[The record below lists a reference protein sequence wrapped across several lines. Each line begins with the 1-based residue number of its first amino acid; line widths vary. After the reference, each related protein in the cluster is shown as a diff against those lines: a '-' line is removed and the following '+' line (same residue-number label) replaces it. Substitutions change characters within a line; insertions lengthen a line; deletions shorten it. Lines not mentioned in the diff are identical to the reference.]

1 MTNLINTK
9 ILSQFPFKVLSEPQ
23 RATFEEHKLSCTDKA
38 QKSYSLV
45 LKILDAY
52 LYSTEQ
58 YLTLKSF
65 NSGSEIDRYLS
76 SVIGFIYE
84 RLDGSL
90 IHKYNYSTY
99 MVQVFVHVAE
109 KANVELTFPV
119 LSKVKVH
126 TDVQKILDSFSGVN
140 DEKLGFF
147 SGWLLEDNT
156 GNKISVEFSFI
167 REAYGDK
174 VAEQLFSALSRFC
187 RKVKEQTAQSHIK
200 HFKGLFK
207 YFIKLADDFPTLRQ
221 YLQSSLAVKYL
232 SVIFNIELK
241 SHIEKGLDG
250 SAFVKAWST
259 KMSIYRECLITYS
272 IFDEPIFSLPVPRF
286 RQAITLSGSH
296 NSMEKSEGC
305 SSGIFNHKLLTKIPL
320 ERTDKQ
326 AIKEVLKDVRR
337 DIGHV
342 ISTSKRASEI
352 NYRRLKRFEQYAA
365 IAAPKELGDVIDYDS
380 IVQKQAIACATFS
393 HFLWGQPAKSGGY
406 STFLGYRDQTEYL
419 NKILS
424 IPTYHILYPLL
435 LLLVHEHPKITE
447 SWLLNWRFYDDG
459 GKPLG
464 YVKVKDGWVIR
475 SVKKRRGPVNAEQI
489 VKLNDTSKVIVE
501 RIIKHTKLAREFLKR
516 QGNNDYQYMLLIAS
530 LEKLPAKLKGITNL
544 KKITSSSVFTRS
556 LSLRS
561 SHVSKE
567 RAQEVANMLTISRLR
582 SSSGVEVFLKTNS
595 VKKMCE
601 ALGHKEERADLVNRY
616 LPLPILKY
624 FKDRWI
630 RVFQNAIV
638 YEAMKE
644 SKHLH
649 KAIDISPD
657 ALEEFLENHRLYS
670 MHGHVKDGNVFNI
683 NEAKPKQDG
692 SIVLSTPLLRILF
705 FFFEATSEEIERL
718 DYVVETINTWEE
730 LSTLIITQLEY
741 QLTSN
746 DVTSESFEEEV
757 LDMYQE
763 AKANPL
769 TISNFRVR
777 G

>member
-23 RATFEEHKLSCTDKA
+23 RAAFEEHKLSCTDKV

-58 YLTLKSF
+58 HLTLKSF
-65 NSGSEIDRYLS
+65 NSSSEINLYLS

-109 KANVELTFPV
+109 KANVALTVPV

-126 TDVQKILDSFSGVN
+126 TDVQKMLDSSSDVN
-140 DEKLGFF
+140 EEKLGFF
-147 SGWLLEDNT
+147 SGWLLEDNA

-174 VAEQLFSALSRFC
+174 VAQQLFSALSRFC
-187 RKVKEQTAQSHIK
+187 RKNKEQTVQTSIK

-207 YFIKLADDFPTLRQ
+207 YFIKLADDFPTLKQ

-250 SAFVKAWST
+250 SAFVKAWSI
-259 KMSIYRECLITYS
+259 KMSIYRECLITYAIFEES
-272 IFDEPIFSLPVPRF
+272 IFPLPVPRY

-296 NSMEKSEGC
+296 NFMENSEGF
-305 SSGIFNHKLLTKIPL
+305 SSGIFNNKLLTKIPL

-326 AIKEVLKDVRR
+326 AIKEVVKDIRL
-337 DIGHV
+337 DIEHV
-342 ISTSKRASEI
+342 TTISDSACGI
-352 NYRRLKRFEQYAA
+352 NYKRLKRYERYVALA
-365 IAAPKELGDVIDYDS
+365 TPKELGDVIDYDS
-380 IVQKQAIACATFS
+380 IAQKRAIACATFN
-393 HFLWGQPAKSGGY
+393 HFLWAQPGKKGGY
-406 STFLGYRDQTEYL
+406 STFLGFRDQTEYL
-419 NKILS
+419 NKLLC
-424 IPTYHILYPLL
+424 IPTYHVLYPLIL
-435 LLLVHEHPKITE
+435 SLVHEHPKITD

-489 VKLNDTSKVIVE
+489 IKLNDTSRVIVE
-501 RIIKHTKLAREFLKR
+501 RIVEHTKLAREFLKR

-530 LEKLPAKLKGITNL
+530 LEKQPAKLKGITNL

-556 LSLRS
+556 LSLPS

-567 RAQEVANMLTISRLR
+567 RAQEVANMLTINRLR

-630 RVFQNAIV
+630 RIFQNAIV

-644 SKHLH
+644 SKYLH

-657 ALEEFLENHRLYS
+657 ALEEFLENHRLNS
-670 MHGHVKDGNVFNI
+670 MHGHVKDGNVFDI
-683 NEAKPKQDG
+683 NSAKPKQDG
-692 SIVLSTPLLRILF
+692 TIVLSKALLQVLLF
-705 FFFEATSEEIERL
+705 FFKATNEEIERL
-718 DYVVETINTWEE
+718 DYVIETINTWED

-746 DVTSESFEEEV
+746 DLTSESFEKEV
-757 LDMYQE
+757 LDMYQV

>member
-23 RATFEEHKLSCTDKA
+23 QATFEEHKLSCTNKV
-38 QKSYSLV
+38 QENYHLV

-58 YLTLKSF
+58 QLTLKSF
-65 NSGSEIDRYLS
+65 NSSSEINRYLL
-76 SVIGFIYE
+76 SVIGFIYK

-90 IHKYNYSTY
+90 IHKYNYSSY
-99 MVQVFVHVAE
+99 MVQVFSHVAK
-109 KANVELTFPV
+109 KANVALAAPV

-126 TDVQKILDSFSGVN
+126 ADVQKILDSSSGVN
-140 DEKLGFF
+140 DEKLSFF
-147 SGWLLEDNT
+147 SGWFLEDNT

-174 VAEQLFSALSRFC
+174 VAQQLFSALSRFC
-187 RKVKEQTAQSHIK
+187 RKNKEQTVQTNIK
-200 HFKGLFK
+200 HFKGLFR
-207 YFIKLADDFPTLRQ
+207 YFIKLADDFATLKQ
-221 YLQSSLAVKYL
+221 YLQPSLTVNYL

-241 SHIEKGLDG
+241 SHIDNGFNG
-250 SAFVKAWST
+250 SAFVKAWSI

-272 IFDEPIFSLPVPRF
+272 IFDEPIFPLPVPRF

-296 NSMEKSEGC
+296 NSAGKSEGK
-305 SSGIFNHKLLTKIPL
+305 SSGIFNNKLLTKIPL

-326 AIKEVLKDVRR
+326 AIKEVIKDIRR

-342 ISTSKRASEI
+342 IGISERASDI
-352 NYRRLKRFEQYAA
+352 NYSRLRRFEQNAA
-365 IAAPKELGDVIDYDS
+365 LAAPKELGEVIDYHS
-380 IVQKQAIACATFS
+380 IDQKREIACATFN
-393 HFLWGQPAKSGGY
+393 HYLWAHPGKKGGY

-419 NKILS
+419 NKLLCT
-424 IPTYHILYPLL
+424 PTYHVLYPLL
-435 LLLVHEHPKITE
+435 LSLVHEHPKITD

-475 SVKKRRGPVNAEQI
+475 SVKKRRGSENAEQI
-489 VKLNDTSKVIVE
+489 IPLNDTSKVIVE
-501 RIIKHTKLAREFLKR
+501 RIVEHTKLARAFLKQ

-530 LEKLPAKLKGITNL
+530 LEKAPAKLKGITNL

-556 LSLRS
+556 LSLPS

-567 RAQEVANMLTISRLR
+567 RAQEVASMLTISRLR

-630 RVFQNAIV
+630 RIFQNAIV

-644 SKHLH
+644 SKYLH
-649 KAIDISPD
+649 KAIDISPE
-657 ALEEFLENHRLYS
+657 ALDEFLENHRLNS
-670 MHGHVKDGNVFNI
+670 MHGHIRDGNVFNI

-692 SIVLSTPLLRILF
+692 TVVLSTPLLRILL
-705 FFFEATSEEIERL
+705 FFFEATSEEIEGL
-718 DYVVETINTWEE
+718 DYAVETINTWEE
-730 LSTLIITQLEY
+730 LSTLIITQLEH
-741 QLTSN
+741 QLTSD
-746 DVTSESFEEEV
+746 DVTTESFEEEI

-763 AKANPL
+763 AKAQPL

>member
-1 MTNLINTK
+1 MTNLIDTK
-9 ILSQFPFKVLSEPQ
+9 ILSQFPYKVLSESQ
-23 RATFEEHKLSCTDKA
+23 RSTFEEHILSCTDKV
-38 QKSYSLV
+38 QKNYSLV

-58 YLTLKSF
+58 HLTLKSF
-65 NSGSEIDRYLS
+65 NSGSEINRYLL

-84 RLDGSL
+84 RLEGSL
-90 IHKYNYSTY
+90 THKYNYSTY
-99 MVQVFVHVAE
+99 MIQVFSHVAK
-109 KANVELTFPV
+109 KANVAFSPPL

-126 TDVQKILDSFSGVN
+126 ADVQKILDGLSGI
-140 DEKLGFF
+140 DEEKLSFF
-147 SGWLLEDNT
+147 SDWFLEDNS
-156 GNKISVEFSFI
+156 GSKISVEFSFI

-174 VAEQLFSALSRFC
+174 VAQQLFSALSRFC
-187 RKVKEQTAQSHIK
+187 RKHKEQTVKTKIK
-200 HFKGLFK
+200 HFKGLFRF
-207 YFIKLADDFPTLRQ
+207 FIKLADDFATLKQ
-221 YLQSSLAVKYL
+221 YLQPSLAVKYL

-241 SHIEKGLDG
+241 SHIDNGLNG
-250 SAFVKAWST
+250 RAFVTAWSI

-272 IFDEPIFSLPVPRF
+272 IFDEPIFPLPVPRF

-296 NSMEKSEGC
+296 NSSGKSEGK
-305 SSGIFNHKLLTKIPL
+305 SSGIFNNKLLTKIPL
-320 ERTDKQ
+320 ERTDKE
-326 AIKEVLKDVRR
+326 AIKEVIKDIRR

-342 ISTSKRASEI
+342 IGISERASDI
-352 NYRRLKRFEQYAA
+352 NYSRLRRFEQNAA
-365 IAAPKELGDVIDYDS
+365 LAAPKELGEVIDYHS
-380 IVQKQAIACATFS
+380 IDQKREIACATFN
-393 HFLWGQPAKSGGY
+393 HYLWAHPGKKGGY

-419 NKILS
+419 NKLLC
-424 IPTYHILYPLL
+424 IPTYHVLYPLL
-435 LLLVHEHPKITE
+435 LSLVHEHPKITD

-475 SVKKRRGPVNAEQI
+475 SVKKRRGSENAEQI
-489 VKLNDTSKVIVE
+489 IPLNDTSKVIVE
-501 RIIKHTKLAREFLKR
+501 RIVEHTKLARAFLKQ

-530 LEKLPAKLKGITNL
+530 VEKAPAKLKGITNL
-544 KKITSSSVFTRS
+544 KKITSSSVFTRG
-556 LSLRS
+556 LSLPS
-561 SHVSKE
+561 PHVSKE
-567 RAQEVANMLTISRLR
+567 RAQEVANMLTINRLR

-624 FKDRWI
+624 FKNRWI
-630 RVFQNAIV
+630 RIFQNAIV
-638 YEAMKE
+638 YEAMKD

-649 KAIDISPD
+649 KAIDVSPD
-657 ALEEFLENHRLYS
+657 ALEEFLGNHRLNS

-683 NEAKPKQDG
+683 NDAKPKQDG
-692 SIVLSTPLLRILF
+692 SIVLSTPLLRILL

-746 DVTSESFEEEV
+746 DVTSESFDEEV
-757 LDMYQE
+757 LDMYKE
-763 AKANPL
+763 AKTNPL

>member
-23 RATFEEHKLSCTDKA
+23 RATFEEHKLSCTDKV

-58 YLTLKSF
+58 HLTLKSF
-65 NSGSEIDRYLS
+65 NSSSEINRYLS

-109 KANVELTFPV
+109 KANVALTVPV

-140 DEKLGFF
+140 EEKLGFF

-174 VAEQLFSALSRFC
+174 VAQQLFSALSRFC
-187 RKVKEQTAQSHIK
+187 RKNKEQTVQTNIK

-207 YFIKLADDFPTLRQ
+207 YFIKLADDFPTLKQ

-250 SAFVKAWST
+250 SAFVKAWSI
-259 KMSIYRECLITYS
+259 KMSIYRECLITYA
-272 IFDEPIFSLPVPRF
+272 IFEEPLFPLPVPKF

-305 SSGIFNHKLLTKIPL
+305 SSGIFNNKLLTKIPL

-326 AIKEVLKDVRR
+326 AIKEVVKDIRR
-337 DIGHV
+337 DIEHV
-342 ISTSKRASEI
+342 ITISDSASEI
-352 NYRRLKRFEQYAA
+352 NYKRLKRYEKYAA
-365 IAAPKELGDVIDYDS
+365 LAAPKELGDVIGYDS
-380 IVQKQAIACATFS
+380 IAQKRAIACATFN
-393 HFLWGQPAKSGGY
+393 HFLWAHPGKSGGY
-406 STFLGYRDQTEYL
+406 STFLGFRDQTEYL
-419 NKILS
+419 NKLLCM
-424 IPTYHILYPLL
+424 PTYHVLYPLVL
-435 LLLVHEHPKITE
+435 SLVHEHPKITE
-447 SWLLNWRFYDDG
+447 SWLLNWRFFNDG

-464 YVKVKDGWVIR
+464 YVKVKHGWVIR

-489 VKLNDTSKVIVE
+489 IKLNDTSKVIVE
-501 RIIKHTKLAREFLKR
+501 RIVAHTKWAREFLKR

-544 KKITSSSVFTRS
+544 KKITSRSVFTRR
-556 LSLRS
+556 LSLPS

-567 RAQEVANMLTISRLR
+567 RAQEVANMLTINRLR

-601 ALGHKEERADLVNRY
+601 ALGHKEERADLVKRY

-630 RVFQNAIV
+630 RIFQNAIV

-657 ALEEFLENHRLYS
+657 ALEEFLENHRLNS

-683 NEAKPKQDG
+683 NDAKPKQDG
-692 SIVLSTPLLRILF
+692 AIVLSTQLLRILL
-705 FFFEATSEEIERL
+705 FFFEATSEEVERL
-718 DYVVETINTWEE
+718 DYVVETINRWEE

-769 TISNFRVR
+769 TISNFRER